1 MKMNMIGACLAFA
14 LLLGSIGCVTAPKFD
29 YTSYIESDPHS
40 ILIVPVMNNSPEVG
54 ADAWFLATISVPL
67 AERGYYVFPVNMT
80 REMLANAGLSDAG
93 LLREADPTLIAKLM
107 GADAVLFVKI
117 TNWEAQYLIFAT
129 TVKVGFEYVLKDGK
143 TGQEIWSTKQLMT
156 YTPQSTSSGN
166 AIADLIVMAVQAAAT
181 KAAPNYIPLARQA
194 NQSIATGKNAANPG
208 FTISSPLLPGPYH
221 PSYASDRQNRAL
233 AAKSAT
239 AAKPA
244 NKR

>member
-1 MKMNMIGACLAFA
+1 MKMNTIRACLSFV
-14 LLLGSIGCVTAPKFD
+14 LLAVSVGCATGPKFD
-29 YTSYIESDPHS
+29 YTSYIEADPHS
-40 ILIVPVMNNSPEVG
+40 ILIVPVMNSSPEVG

-80 REMLANAGLSDAG
+80 RELLADAGLSDAG
-93 LLREADPTLIAKLM
+93 LVRDADPTLLAKLM
-107 GADAVLFVKI
+107 GADAVLYVVI
-117 TNWEAQYLIFAT
+117 TNWEAQYLVFST
-129 TVKVGFEYVLKDGK
+129 TVKVGFEYILKDGA
-143 TGQEIWSTKQLMT
+143 TGRELWSTKQLMT
-156 YTPQSTSSGN
+156 YTPQSASSGN

-208 FTISSPLLPGPYH
+208 FTIRSPLLPGPYH
-221 PSYASDRQNRAL
+221 PGYTADRQNRAL

-239 AAKPA
+239 AAKPV